1 MLKKAFLAVG
11 LACITALSLSSCTVF
26 EADSTAAKFID
37 QTCKNEPPL
46 YASFVIVAAAK
57 NASAA
62 TMAKAEA
69 AHVTI
74 TEVCKAPPAN
84 IGEASII
91 VAKAYAEFI
100 RINALYDKERSSS

>member
-1 MLKKAFLAVG
+1 MA
-11 LACITALSLSSCTVF
+11 SCTILG
-26 EADSTAAKFID
+26 DDTTAAKYLD
-37 QTCKNEPPL
+37 QACASEPQL
-46 YASFVIVAAAK
+46 YASFVIIAAAK
-57 NASAA
+57 NAPAS

-84 IGEASII
+84 IGEASVI

-100 RINALYDKERSSS
+100 RINALYDEERSSS

>member
-1 MLKKAFLAVG
+1 MLRKALLAV
-11 LACITALSLSSCTVF
+11 ACLGALSLASCSLSLGD
-26 EADSTAAKFID
+26 DSTAAKFVD
-37 QTCKNEPPL
+37 QTCAAEPQL

-57 NASAA
+57 NASAS

-84 IGEASII
+84 IGEASVII
-91 VAKAYAEFI
+91 AKAYAEFI
-100 RINALYDKERSSS
+100 RINAQYEDRSSS